1 MVNCRWNG
9 MAARALA
16 LQPGNGARPMCAG
29 LRACLVPACLVV
41 FGCSGDPNVVLD
53 TPTGPVALNSP
64 APAMPGGLVGPPP
77 GMDVMQPSGP
87 AATKNVA
94 RDGTYTGTA
103 EPLDTGGG
111 MCISTQA
118 VAAFVVRGTSVRYGG
133 FRGRIAA
140 DSGLQMVYGQDWIV
154 GQFEGA
160 TFRGQLSI
168 QGRFGSPGCTYMLS
182 LGRVGP

>member
-1 MVNCRWNG
+1 MVNRWWNG
-9 MAARALA
+9 MAAQAFL
-16 LQPGNGARPMCAG
+16 LKPVNGARPRRAG

-41 FGCSGDPNVVLD
+41 VSCSGVPNVVLD

-77 GMDVMQPSGP
+77 GMDVTQSPGP
-87 AATKNVA
+87 AAPKNVG

-103 EPLDTGGG
+103 EPLNTGGG
-111 MCISTQA
+111 MCTSTQA
-118 VAAFVVRGTSVRYGG
+118 VGAFIVRGASVRYGG

-140 DSGLQMVYGQDWIV
+140 DNGLQMVYGQDWIV
-154 GQFEGA
+154 GQFEDA
-160 TFRGQLSI
+160 TFHGQLSI

-182 LGRVGP
+182 LGRTRP